1 MMRAA
6 AITHIP
12 SPVTAAT
19 VASPILRPGLVIT
32 AVLPFNRVSTSCRN
46 LNSCINQD
54 ANEPTTRNNGDAS
67 PRRIVTLPYSFLM
80 TTQRQSTHTG
90 GRSLRADAERTV
102 TTILEAAERTLGRN
116 PAATMEQIAE
126 AAGVAR
132 TTVHR
137 RFATREA
144 LIDALVA
151 WATRQF
157 AAAVDAAHPD
167 TAPPLVALYQTTANV
182 LGVKIGWRF
191 AMSRAC
197 SSDPDVAGV
206 HTDVR
211 DTCERLF
218 RRAQQAGLLR
228 ADVNIRWVRRV
239 YYALIDEATQTR
251 DEKDTDA
258 LATLIVD
265 TLLRGAGT
273 PHPDR
278 L

>member
-1 MMRAA
+1 MK
-6 AITHIP
+6 
-12 SPVTAAT
+12 
-19 VASPILRPGLVIT
+19 
-32 AVLPFNRVSTSCRN
+32 
-46 LNSCINQD
+46 
-54 ANEPTTRNNGDAS
+54 
-67 PRRIVTLPYSFLM
+67 
-80 TTQRQSTHTG
+80 TQRQSTPASS
-90 GRSLRADAERTV
+90 RPLRADAERTM
-102 TTILEAAERTLGRN
+102 TAILEAAERTLSRD

-144 LIDALVA
+144 LIDTLAV
-151 WATRQF
+151 WATRRF

-182 LGVKIGWRF
+182 LGVKTSWGF
-191 AMSRAC
+191 AMSRA
-197 SSDPDVAGV
+197 SSANPEVARV
-206 HTDVR
+206 HSDVR

-218 RRAQQAGLLR
+218 RRAQEAGVLR
-228 ADVNIRWVRRV
+228 ADADIPWTRRV
-239 YYALIDEATQTR
+239 YYALIHEAAQNR
-251 DEKDTDA
+251 NEQDTAA
-258 LATLIVD
+258 LATLVVD